1 MLKKVENA
9 ASEIIIPN
17 GNVLVVHHNL
27 VPIGSSDME
36 DIEPKTNVERIVR
49 MDVAFQQTLMP
60 EQRVNFI
67 KPKKHDFL

>member
-1 MLKKVENA
+1 MLTKVEKVV
-9 ASEIIIPN
+9 SEIIIPD

-27 VPIGSSDME
+27 ESLVESGRE
-36 DIEPKTNVERIVR
+36 AIEPKTTTDKIVR